1 VAELDPRIRSRL
13 ADWSLTQ
20 QLNMALPDFRRGGA
34 TETRGSHSNLGLNGD
49 MVFET
54 FDLRERVLPEKE
66 RRNLREAY
74 EIALSYAQHPENWL
88 IFMGEHGSGKTHLA
102 AAIANYRQR
111 MSEQVVLVTLPD
123 LLDYLRA
130 AFSPHSELPFD
141 RRFDEVRTAALLVID
156 HLDTSSATPWAR
168 EKLRQIV
175 EYRYLTRLPT
185 VFTTVETLDQIDP
198 VVRSRLLDRR
208 RSLIFAILAPDYRGG
223 EAPPRPPHGRR

>member
-1 VAELDPRIRSRL
+1 MSMDARMIRHAFATVVVWTLFLNLTS
-13 ADWSLTQ
+13 AASL
-20 QLNMALPDFRRGGA
+20 RG
-34 TETRGSHSNLGLNGD
+34 TN
-49 MVFET
+49 F
-54 FDLRERVLPEKE
+54 
-66 RRNLREAY
+66 
-74 EIALSYAQHPENWL
+74 
-88 IFMGEHGSGKTHLA
+88 
-102 AAIANYRQR
+102 
-111 MSEQVVLVTLPD
+111 LVTAPD